1 MYADEL
7 AATLDD
13 MGVEYAV
20 FQLEE
25 GELGTL
31 TTRGY
36 FILRRRHDSP
46 NLRIIY
52 LLRIFRWPTAPPA
65 QNREYC
71 TKAEGKL
78 GEFSEIGVFPGT
90 GQGRRT
96 DLEKVHEALRTGL
109 TQQQFADE
117 YFELFV
123 KYPNL
128 VANYNAAQI
137 GERNG
142 LEEASCTLIIG
153 PPGTGKVD
161 TLSGSLSDSMDATE
175 SFESLQESGGMDME
189 ASPPSYSTIFEDL
202 HSLSQ
207 TLSFVLTDTPFEWKS
222 KGLHVTWRPSPS
234 ISQATSSPTSGGKKK

>member
-25 GELGTL
+25 GELGTPHYQ
-31 TTRGY
+31 GY
-36 FILRRRHDSP
+36 FILPQKARFTEFKH
-46 NLRIIY
+46 NL
-52 LLRIFRWPTAPPA
+52 PTAHFKAANGTPA

-96 DLEKVHEALRTGL
+96 DLEKVHEALKTGL
-109 TQQQFADE
+109 TQAQYADE
-117 YFELFV
+117 HFELFV

-128 VANYNAAQI
+128 VTNYNAAQI
-137 GERNG
+137 RERDG
-142 LEEASCTLIIG
+142 VEEASCTLFIG

-175 SFESLQESGGMDME
+175 SFESLQESGGMDIE

-222 KGLHVTWRPSPS
+222 KGLHVTWRPPTSTSPP
-234 ISQATSSPTSGGKKK
+234 TSSLAPGGKKK